1 MHKPQVT
8 LTEITIHPHNDLLS
22 AGALR
27 LQLAPEGDFLILHQ
41 DTRYVEIDGA
51 DLPLLLEWG
60 RRLLNQADD
69 TSIYT
74 PDTPACDR

>member
-8 LTEITIHPHNDLLS
+8 MTEVTIHPPGDLLS
-22 AGALR
+22 EGALR

-41 DTRYVEIDGA
+41 GEQQIEIDGA

-60 RRLLNQADD
+60 QKLLAQGGDD
-69 TSIYT
+69 
-74 PDTPACDR
+74 

>member
-1 MHKPQVT
+1 MQKPQVT
-8 LTEITIHPHNDLLS
+8 LTEVTIHPPHDLLS

-41 DTRYVEIDGA
+41 DTRYVELDGA

-60 RRLLNQADD
+60 QRLLNQVHDA
-69 TSIYT
+69 T
-74 PDTPACDR
+74 